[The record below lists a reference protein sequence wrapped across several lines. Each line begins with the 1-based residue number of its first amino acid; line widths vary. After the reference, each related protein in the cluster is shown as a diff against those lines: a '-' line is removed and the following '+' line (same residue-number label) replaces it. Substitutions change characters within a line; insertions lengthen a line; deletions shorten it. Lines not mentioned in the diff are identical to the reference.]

1 MKFLVAPLIWLVL
14 CLPPADAIADDRVEA
29 FQLADGQTVVVLGDS
44 ITAGGHYVDCLDIFL
59 TTRLPQWRITI
70 INRGLSS
77 ETVAGT
83 SEAGHPGG
91 PRPDLHTRFARTV
104 PPLEPDVVIAC
115 YGMNDGIYRSLN
127 EEIFAKYRAGVER
140 LIERVRDEADAEIIL
155 CSPPPFD
162 PRPRADRAA
171 ENPQADNRPPASD
184 YDDTLAAF
192 TRWLLGL
199 RERRITV
206 IDLHTPLNDVLAA
219 RRTTDDEYLL
229 ARDGVHQGRTG
240 HLLMAAEIL
249 VALHAPA
256 VVEHFQLRADAA
268 SQADSPAAWA
278 FTLTSKLPM
287 PQLAEWDEETI
298 RLARFQQRLN
308 RYTLAISDLPPGEYR
323 LSADGATFGRATA
336 AQLAGGVDLH
346 AYPQFPT
353 FARAQQVAELIQQAS
368 AIRKK
373 LWIKDD
379 PHPRLARSRQG
390 LQNYQAIA
398 ADAEQL
404 QRRARKLAQPQ
415 QIALRVEQAD

>member
-1 MKFLVAPLIWLVL
+1 MKFLVALLIWLVF
-14 CLPPADAIADDRVEA
+14 CLAPAGGIAEDRVDA

-59 TTRLPQWRITI
+59 TTRLPEWRITI

-91 PRPDLHTRFARTV
+91 PRPDLHTRFTRTV

-115 YGMNDGIYRSLN
+115 YGMNDGIYRSLD
-127 EEIFAKYRAGVER
+127 EKIFAKYRAGVER
-140 LIERVRDEADAEIIL
+140 LIDRVRDEADAKIVL

-162 PRPRADRAA
+162 PRPSAARAA
-171 ENPQADNRPPASD
+171 EHPRPDSRPPARD
-184 YDDTLAAF
+184 YDRTLAAF
-192 TRWLLGL
+192 TRWLLGF
-199 RERRITV
+199 REQQITV
-206 IDLHTPLNDVLAA
+206 VDLHTPLNDVLAA
-219 RRTTDDEYLL
+219 RRTTDNAFLL

-249 VALHAPA
+249 AALHAPA

-268 SQADSPAAWA
+268 SQVDRSAAWA

-287 PQLAEWDEETI
+287 PRLAEWDEQTI

-308 RYTLAISDLPPGEYR
+308 RYTLAVADLPPGEYR
-323 LSADGATFGRATA
+323 LSADGVPVGRASA
-336 AQLAGGVDLH
+336 AQLAAGVDLH
-346 AYPQFPT
+346 DYPQFPT
-353 FARAQQVAELIQQAS
+353 FAPAQQVAELIQQAS

-390 LQNYQAIA
+390 LQNYEATA

-404 QRRARKLAQPQ
+404 QRRARELAQPQ
-415 QIALRVEQAD
+415 QIALRVERVD